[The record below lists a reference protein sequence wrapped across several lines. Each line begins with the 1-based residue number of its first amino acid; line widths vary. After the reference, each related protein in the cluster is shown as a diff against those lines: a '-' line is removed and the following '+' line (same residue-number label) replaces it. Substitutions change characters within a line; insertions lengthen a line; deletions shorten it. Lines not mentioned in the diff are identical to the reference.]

1 MVFCKNNCPKAQ
13 FDNFKKSTPQENN
26 NNKKIFWPCPFT
38 HVSNKRHGAHILEFL
53 LGAHK
58 KQG

>member
-38 HVSNKRHGAHILEFL
+38 HVSNKRHGAH
-53 LGAHK
+53 K